1 MMMMVTFFSISSE
14 MHERVFFYET
24 KKNEALQIF
33 IFFSFIFFIY
43 TRKVVTL
50 FKLFKLFLNSPRAN
64 ALITAA
70 LRVVNMLIILSPA
83 KTLTVPKNLAA
94 SLKTT
99 SPSMQKTMEILLS
112 ELRKMSVSQLAST
125 LEVSSAIANTN
136 VERYKNWEKQQAYP
150 CGFAFDGPAY
160 KGLSCSTLNENELKY
175 LQNHLR
181 IVDPLYGLLKP
192 LDVIKQYRLEM
203 KTKGM
208 KATKSMKGG
217 LAAFWSREMTQS
229 LIKDLDEQQK
239 SNNNNNNNSS
249 AERFILNVASQEY
262 SKVLDRNL
270 LAENNVEVFDM
281 VIEGSTYDAKFGRGC
296 AARYCAKVNAKTRED
311 LKNFTGSDLDGSKTW
326 KLNEKSV
333 KTVEGKSMCF
343 SFTKNE
349 GGGPALKKRKKQ

>member
-1 MMMMVTFFSISSE
+1 MRCTSAF
-14 MHERVFFYET
+14 FFYET

-112 ELRKMSVSQLAST
+112 ELRKMSASQLAST

-208 KATKSMKGG
+208 KATKSTKGG

>member
-1 MMMMVTFFSISSE
+1 MRCTSAF
-14 MHERVFFYET
+14 FFYET

-112 ELRKMSVSQLAST
+112 ELRKMSASQLAST

-239 SNNNNNNNSS
+239 SNNNNNKNSS

>member
-1 MMMMVTFFSISSE
+1 MVTFFSISSE
-14 MHERVFFYET
+14 MHERVFFT
-24 KKNEALQIF
+24 KQKKTRRYKF
-33 IFFSFIFFIY
+33 SFFFSFIFFIY
-43 TRKVVTL
+43 TRNVVTL

-112 ELRKMSVSQLAST
+112 ELRKMSASQLAST

-239 SNNNNNNNSS
+239 SNNNNNNS

-349 GGGPALKKRKKQ
+349 GGGPALKKQKKQ

>member
-1 MMMMVTFFSISSE
+1 
-14 MHERVFFYET
+14 
-24 KKNEALQIF
+24 
-33 IFFSFIFFIY
+33 
-43 TRKVVTL
+43 
-50 FKLFKLFLNSPRAN
+50 
-64 ALITAA
+64 
-70 LRVVNMLIILSPA
+70 
-83 KTLTVPKNLAA
+83 
-94 SLKTT
+94 
-99 SPSMQKTMEILLS
+99 MQKTMEILLS
-112 ELRKMSVSQLAST
+112 ELRKMSASQLAST

-239 SNNNNNNNSS
+239 SNNNNNNNNSS

-349 GGGPALKKRKKQ
+349 GGGPARKKQKKQ

>member
-112 ELRKMSVSQLAST
+112 ELRKMSASQLAST

-208 KATKSMKGG
+208 KATKSTKGG

-239 SNNNNNNNSS
+239 SNNTNNNSS